1 MQEFWANTVKKQ
13 ERWEG
18 EKVFA
23 TEQRKMGLSRFPDA
37 FEGGVIPLLIIRT
50 ALSIAMVRDV
60 VISFLQKMG
69 LKVITEQPELAQSSR
84 SFAYA
89 EEEAAE
95 LGSGFAELAMTIEDI
110 GDKLPVSLFQ
120 VSSSSSSCSC
130 SCACSCSGSDG
141 DGVTE
146 CVVCLRKFLGGE
158 EVRSLPC
165 RHVFHKICV
174 DKWILD
180 YQNMTCPLCRVC
192 LVFSVEDEL
201 RR

>member
-1 MQEFWANTVKKQ
+1 
-13 ERWEG
+13 
-18 EKVFA
+18 
-23 TEQRKMGLSRFPDA
+23 MGLSRFPDA

-60 VISFLQKMG
+60 LISFLQKMG

-84 SFAYA
+84 SFVYA

-95 LGSGFAELAMTIEDI
+95 LGSGLAELAMTTEEI

-120 VSSSSSSCSC
+120 VSSSSSSS
-130 SCACSCSGSDG
+130 CSCSGSDG

-158 EVRSLPC
+158 EIRSLPC

-192 LVFSVEDEL
+192 LLFSVEDES